1 MQLEEFL
8 QNVKCKQDVMKLTEA
23 PYNLSVMYQVDTD
36 GEGAYVIDYNQIT
49 SPRFDEL
56 VDRCRGIVVDD
67 SEFKVVCN
75 TFKRFYNAGEDPRT
89 EDFCFT
95 NSVSYEKVD
104 GSLIKVYYYRN
115 KWRIGT
121 RGTSFAN
128 NTLTSFDGEDG
139 KITFKNLF
147 LKTLNVTPEVFEN
160 IMNEYCNR
168 DSTYLFELCTQE
180 NRVVTHYPTNRVYL
194 IGAIDKYELVD
205 HHAHDLLWLFNLLK
219 LKFDEFYFPSFTEH
233 KSIDNVIEH
242 VESLSDL
249 KEGFVLCEGALHED
263 KSSFRFRL
271 KIKSKAYLHAHRI
284 RGNGLTPKRVFDLV
298 YSNEHL
304 EFLAYYPEYQ
314 NVFDTCVEKYDNIKK
329 EISDVFESIKH
340 IDDRKEYASYAT
352 KYRFSSFLFS
362 MKQRGQSLAT
372 CLTEVHINYLYSLM
386 NIK

>member
-8 QNVKCKQDVMKLTEA
+8 KNVTQQQQDIMKLTEA
-23 PYNLSVMYQVDTD
+23 PYNLSVMHQVDAD
-36 GEGAYVIDYNQIT
+36 GAGAYVIDYNQIT

-67 SEFKVVCN
+67 TDFKVVCN

-95 NSVSYEKVD
+95 NSLSYEKVD

-121 RGTSFAN
+121 RGTAFAN
-128 NTLTSFDGEDG
+128 NTLTSFDGVDG

-147 LKTLNVTPEVFEN
+147 LKTLNVTPEVFEDT
-160 IMNEYCNR
+160 MNEYCDQN
-168 DSTYLFELCTQE
+168 STYLFELCTQE
-180 NRVVTHYPTNRVYL
+180 NRVVTQYPTNRVYL

-205 HHAHDLLWLFNLLK
+205 HHAMDLLWLFNLLR
-219 LKFDEFYFPSFTEH
+219 LEFDELYFPSYTEH
-233 KSIDNVIEH
+233 ESIDSVIEH
-242 VESLSDL
+242 AESLSDL

-263 KSSFRFRL
+263 ESSFRFR
-271 KIKSKAYLHAHRI
+271 SSSDFFSFAYRI

-298 YSNEHL
+298 YANEHL

-314 NVFDTCVEKYDNIKK
+314 KHFDIYVEKYDNIKK
-329 EISDVFESIKH
+329 EIGDVFESIKH

-362 MKQRGQSLAT
+362 MKQRGYSLET
-372 CLTEVHINYLYSLM
+372 CLAEVHINYLYSLM
-386 NIK
+386 DIK